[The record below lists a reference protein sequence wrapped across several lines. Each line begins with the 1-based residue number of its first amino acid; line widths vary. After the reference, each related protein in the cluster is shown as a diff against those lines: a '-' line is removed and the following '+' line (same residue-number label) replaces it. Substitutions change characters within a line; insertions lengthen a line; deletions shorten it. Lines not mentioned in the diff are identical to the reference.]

1 MLQTITVTRRAESLL
16 GEEMIRIHVGTG
28 FTKQTFNIHKA
39 LLCSQSS
46 FFTSYFSSNGN
57 SDSHE
62 SCSGQEDLFFPSD
75 DPRIFALIVQW
86 LYRGSIS
93 GILPSNVTLLQSNT
107 KTKTSTPPI
116 FQFQVH
122 SLLALITKISKLKL
136 GEFFR
141 APVSEIWPCY
151 AEEYKQVIRNE
162 IDLRTILTKLST
174 NKYPTLDGLKADF
187 DLMYNNAV
195 WFNGDPTHIV
205 ARAAGEIRSRVFE
218 KVGSFNQQQQIGS
231 QPLPQTPRKNNTMEQ
246 QQERDTQQEV
256 RHTLHKLLCMAEKFS
271 FKQLFNAAITTL
283 LHLYKIYSLY
293 PSAETISYVWK
304 HTEPGSKFRHYIARA
319 VAHMVVSKPG
329 CEHGSTGEIWKVLT
343 MEGNEGL
350 GEEVVGVLRG
360 RNGGRV
366 EEAESVGV
374 CEVYH
379 YHDEGE
385 SLPCPWAGV

>member
-1 MLQTITVTRRAESLL
+1 VESFL
-16 GEEMIRIHVGTG
+16 GEEMVKLHVGTG
-28 FTKQTFNIHKA
+28 VTKQTFNIHKA

-46 FFTSYFSSNGN
+46 FFTSHFSSNSN
-57 SDSHE
+57 IDSHK
-62 SCSGQEDLFFPSD
+62 SCSRQEELFFPSD
-75 DPRIFALIVQW
+75 DPTIFALIVQF
-86 LYRGSIS
+86 LYRGSIP
-93 GILPSNVTLLQSNT
+93 GILPSNVTLLQANT
-107 KTKTSTPPI
+107 KTETPPI
-116 FQFQVH
+116 LQSQVY

-162 IDLRTILTKLST
+162 IDLRTILTKLSS
-174 NKYPTLDGLKADF
+174 NKYPTLDALKADF

-195 WFNGDPTHIV
+195 VFNGDPNHLV
-205 ARAAGEIRSRVFE
+205 ARAAGKIRSRVFE
-218 KVGSFNQQQQIGS
+218 KVASFNPKQDTGALS
-231 QPLPQTPRKNNTMEQ
+231 LPQTPRKNNTMEH
-246 QQERDTQQEV
+246 QQERDTQQAV

-283 LHLYKIYSLY
+283 LHLYKIYTLY
-293 PSAETISYVWK
+293 PSSDTISYIYA

-329 CEHGSTGEIWKVLT
+329 YEHGSTGEIWKVLI
-343 MEGNEGL
+343 MEGNKGL

-366 EEAESVGV
+366 EDAESVGF
-374 CEVYH
+374 CEEYH

-385 SLPCPWAGV
+385 GLPCPWAGM